1 MNRNWLLISVAGCI
15 VPLACPCHAATPGEE
30 RGSADDLLYVYL
42 PREVTVQ
49 NPLLSLGQV
58 SVVRG
63 GGVLSGGVGGI
74 QLGRLSLPG
83 QKIVLDRAT
92 ILSRLASHG
101 IPAEKVRLTGAQTVI
116 VRRRQQ
122 TISGDELVTAARA
135 FLQQNPP
142 VASFCESIAAAKPKD
157 LVLPGESVNLQLAP
171 RFVEN
176 NARGFMTVQVGVV
189 VDGQEVGSRDIPLRL
204 RYRCRKAVT
213 VQEIA
218 QGAALTPETVKVEEV
233 LLDRPEPAGWKPPYG
248 LVALRT
254 LPADTEVRGDMTD
267 TPQPSIIIRRNET
280 VVIRIQRP
288 GILVTAAGLALQE
301 ARAGEYV
308 KVRNTD
314 SHRVIVCKV
323 SADGTVEPV
332 L

>member
-1 MNRNWLLISVAGCI
+1 
-15 VPLACPCHAATPGEE
+15 
-30 RGSADDLLYVYL
+30 
-42 PREVTVQ
+42 
-49 NPLLSLGQV
+49 
-58 SVVRG
+58 
-63 GGVLSGGVGGI
+63 
-74 QLGRLSLPG
+74 
-83 QKIVLDRAT
+83 
-92 ILSRLASHG
+92 
-101 IPAEKVRLTGAQTVI
+101 
-116 VRRRQQ
+116 
-122 TISGDELVTAARA
+122 
-135 FLQQNPP
+135 
-142 VASFCESIAAAKPKD
+142 
-157 LVLPGESVNLQLAP
+157 
-171 RFVEN
+171 
-176 NARGFMTVQVGVV
+176 
-189 VDGQEVGSRDIPLRL
+189 
-204 RYRCRKAVT
+204 
-213 VQEIA
+213 
-218 QGAALTPETVKVEEV
+218 VKVEEV